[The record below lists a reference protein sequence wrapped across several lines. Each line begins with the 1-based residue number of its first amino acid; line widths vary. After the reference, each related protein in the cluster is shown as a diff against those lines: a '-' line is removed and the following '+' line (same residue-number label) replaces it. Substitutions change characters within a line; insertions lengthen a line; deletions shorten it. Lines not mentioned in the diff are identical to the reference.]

1 MEVSAPFAATFS
13 TPGLHHTLHKD
24 VGEVAAITRRNN
36 LPFIW
41 TAMSA
46 SHCEL
51 CRLKLISKY
60 MIPFN
65 KTSHI
70 PTSMPSI
77 NIRCH
82 SLTKRWR
89 WVVTNRIC
97 IPTVMA
103 FLLSLQRSL
112 KHWSFSEFL
121 HIPKVSI
128 CFLSSQYS
136 IKKPWRLVSTFLYFF
151 IYKHR

>member
-1 MEVSAPFAATFS
+1 MEVNPPFAANFS
-13 TPGLHHTLHKD
+13 TPGLHYTLHRD
-24 VGEVAAITRRNN
+24 VGEVGAITRRNN

-46 SHCEL
+46 GHCDL
-51 CRLKLISKY
+51 CCLKLVFKY

-77 NIRCH
+77 PIRCH
-82 SLTKRWR
+82 SFTKRWGGM
-89 WVVTNRIC
+89 VTNRIC
-97 IPTVMA
+97 IPRVMA

-128 CFLSSQYS
+128 CFLSSQHS
-136 IKKPWRLVSTFLYFF
+136 IRKPRRLVSTFLYFF
-151 IYKHR
+151 IYKYR